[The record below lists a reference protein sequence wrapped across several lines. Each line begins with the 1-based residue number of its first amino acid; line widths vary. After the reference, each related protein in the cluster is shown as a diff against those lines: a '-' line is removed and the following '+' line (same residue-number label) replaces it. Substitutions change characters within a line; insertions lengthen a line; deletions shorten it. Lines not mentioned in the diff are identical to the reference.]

1 MPAASYTAP
10 HPSQTFAT
18 INDQDQDQ
26 ELPSSE
32 SRHPKHPLGPVVESY
47 RPKHPAKARAVALV
61 AGLAGLALLAVA
73 RTLTPAD
80 AGIGT
85 HQQLGLPPCSAMRIL
100 GIPCPT
106 CFLTRSVMASL
117 HGDLGEALELHVFGP
132 PSVVGLAW
140 IGWRQGVR
148 GHSLPKLTPRR
159 AKLLGMVIAA
169 LLIYWLARL
178 WGWLTLGWPQ
188 PA

>member
-1 MPAASYTAP
+1 MTG
-10 HPSQTFAT
+10 PSRSTRST
-18 INDQDQDQ
+18 
-26 ELPSSE
+26 
-32 SRHPKHPLGPVVESY
+32 
-47 RPKHPAKARAVALV
+47 
-61 AGLAGLALLAVA
+61 GLASLALLALLWL
-73 RTLTPAD
+73 RSKGWP
-80 AGIGT
+80 
-85 HQQLGLPPCSAMRIL
+85 LPLPGCPWRAWT

-148 GHSLPKLTPRR
+148 GDSLPKLTRRR

-169 LLIYWLARL
+169 LLIYWLVRL

>member
-1 MPAASYTAP
+1 M
-10 HPSQTFAT
+10 
-18 INDQDQDQ
+18 
-26 ELPSSE
+26 PSSE

-106 CFLTRSVMASL
+106 CGMTTAFSHTVRAQFAAAFLA
-117 HGDLGEALELHVFGP
+117 
-132 PSVVGLAW
+132 
-140 IGWRQGVR
+140 
-148 GHSLPKLTPRR
+148 
-159 AKLLGMVIAA
+159 
-169 LLIYWLARL
+169 
-178 WGWLTLGWPQ
+178 Q
-188 PA
+188 PAGMLFAVATFLLSWIALFAAISGRMWRINPYRVSAVHLIWTIVAILLFGWTIKLIRTMY

>member
-1 MPAASYTAP
+1 MAARDGRRECGRGEAGGREARSTTPTRTRGATA
-10 HPSQTFAT
+10 
-18 INDQDQDQ
+18 
-26 ELPSSE
+26 
-32 SRHPKHPLGPVVESY
+32 R
-47 RPKHPAKARAVALV
+47 RA
-61 AGLAGLALLAVA
+61 A
-73 RTLTPAD
+73 RTGVKDEAVHDELD
-80 AGIGT
+80 DGRW
-85 HQQLGLPPCSAMRIL
+85 H
-100 GIPCPT
+100 
-106 CFLTRSVMASL
+106 V
-117 HGDLGEALELHVFGP
+117 GEALELHVFGP